1 MYLSLQINNMERD
14 KVLDT
19 IKELPEEF
27 EPEELIEK
35 LIFIEKIEQGLK
47 QLDEGGNC
55 VTRKSKRNNQQ
66 MVNMIWTQVAIEDL
80 RLIHAN
86 ISKDL
91 EFYADRFVSKIITRV
106 KQL

>member
-1 MYLSLQINNMERD
+1 
-14 KVLDT
+14 
-19 IKELPEEF
+19 
-27 EPEELIEK
+27 
-35 LIFIEKIEQGLK
+35 
-47 QLDEGGNC
+47 
-55 VTRKSKRNNQQ
+55 

-80 RLIHAN
+80 RLIQEY